1 MDVLAEV
8 LQPGRADCRQVYDKA
23 QPGYRGRCTAP
34 LLIDKKT
41 KRIISNESPEILA
54 ALYKMQLPG
63 STDINLVPEELSQAA
78 AELKSLIYNQ
88 VHHGCLS
95 THCRETRTIRY

>member
-8 LQPGRADCRQVYDKA
+8 SQPGHVDRRQVYDKA

-78 AELKSLIYNQ
+78 AELKPLIYNQ
-88 VHHGCLS
+88 VHHG
-95 THCRETRTIRY
+95 